1 MTDQDEEIPEE
12 GIKMYPRPPP
22 NSHKDCTAKVLVVD
36 DIPINLQI
44 AKSLLNGIKVDC
56 VGVLSGQ
63 EAIEMLLE
71 KNESPTETKVI
82 LMDCMMPDMD
92 GWETTKKIHELYKN
106 KDLKYLP
113 YIIGHS
119 AFESKLDIDK
129 CYDSGMDDFL
139 AKPSATGEYYN
150 KISRWLAE
158 PFRLVN

>member
-1 MTDQDEEIPEE
+1 M
-12 GIKMYPRPPP
+12 GITFRKTAP
-22 NSHKDCTAKVLVVD
+22 KDY
-36 DIPINLQI
+36 
-44 AKSLLNGIKVDC
+44 SYY
-56 VGVLSGQ
+56 
-63 EAIEMLLE
+63 
-71 KNESPTETKVI
+71 
-82 LMDCMMPDMD
+82 
-92 GWETTKKIHELYKN
+92 LYKN